1 MQDEELFATALEI
14 RILTKIMTQIAT
26 RSQEQHLQAHGASC
40 SALQHGIMRQL
51 YHHQY
56 TSSEL
61 SRKMYIDPAT
71 LVPVVDALE
80 RQGYVQRGKDPNDRR
95 RNPLSLTKKGAELL
109 AQVPLFDHT
118 GPLANGLTSLGDE
131 QARELLRLLRE
142 LITHMAPDIDL
153 VGKQGTIAQ
162 TAREMFRAQAK
173 VAPIS
178 PSSSTTD
185 DGPRATDS

>member
-14 RILTKIMTQIAT
+14 RILAKVMFQIAT
-26 RSQEQHLQAHGASC
+26 RSQEQHLQAHGATTSPM
-40 SALQHGIMRQL
+40 QHSIMRML
-51 YHHQY
+51 YHNPY

-95 RNPLSLTKKGAELL
+95 RNPLMLTQSGIELL
-109 AQVPLFDHT
+109 AQVPLLDHD
-118 GPLANGLTSLGDE
+118 GPLGSALASLGDD

-142 LITHMAPDIDL
+142 LVQKMAPDSEIA
-153 VGKQGTIAQ
+153 GERGSIAQ
-162 TAREMFRAQAK
+162 HAREMFRAQATI
-173 VAPIS
+173 APVE
-178 PSSSTTD
+178 
-185 DGPRATDS
+185 PRAPEPHEPSATS